1 MLSWLT
7 GGDKIDHPLADS
19 KKAKKIIDEFPYKDP
34 WKTFEDVGFW
44 LGSVNETDAY
54 KLERRFEVVGMLDMA
69 TRKTQERILDEYLQ
83 LPDTDRLQEKRT
95 WKAATDFWTLLGDS
109 YLICVRQ
116 AIEAQPVSGNFKSQL
131 PLVAARATRAL
142 RHHMKWVLMRYG
154 VVHASL
160 WEDFARCAQMAE
172 AAGVADKA
180 VELYPGAGAASSQC
194 FEFLRAMMLWASS
207 PSGLSPVEQDV
218 AERLVVHFTPKFRY
232 DIKQWEGCDY
242 CFDLVEARPP
252 LRLMRSTPVSPASR
266 FFDVHEARSAVQAL
280 QALVASSGNIPST
293 IDLGPVADSVM
304 ATRVLKHLNFNW
316 AKEMPA
322 RAHERR
328 RTAISLHVVHG
339 YQQVLGAIEPALGE
353 GLDFSST
360 LSHNLWIAE
369 DASLGGYGVVVPA
382 GKGEWLRVGVIV
394 ALRSETDASWQLGV
408 IRRVKGD
415 EHRQHRIGIQI
426 ISKAPVPVF
435 LRSIIGVEQGSKRQ
449 PSILLNT
456 RTSSSGS
463 MHIVTRHDLLTGRE
477 PIEAMYGKPA
487 TTLVL
492 EPGGIVESGYD
503 FDWFRYKRVDPL
515 V

>member
-1 MLSWLT
+1 MLNWLT
-7 GGDKIDHPLADS
+7 GAHKVDHPLADARS
-19 KKAKKIIDEFPYKDP
+19 ARKIIDDFPYKDP
-34 WKTFEDVGFW
+34 WKTLADAGFW

-54 KLERRFEVVGMLDMA
+54 KVERRFEVISLLDMA
-69 TRKTQERILDEYLQ
+69 TRKIQERLLDEYLQ
-83 LPDTDRLQEKRT
+83 LPDTDHLQEKRT
-95 WKAATDFWTLLGDS
+95 WKAATDFWHLLSES
-109 YLICVRQ
+109 YLICVQQ
-116 AIEAQPVSGNFKSQL
+116 ALDTPSTPGSFKAQL
-131 PLVAARATRAL
+131 PVLAARATRAL
-142 RHHMKWVLMRYG
+142 RHQMKWVLMRYG
-154 VVHASL
+154 VVRAGL
-160 WEDFARCAQMAE
+160 WHDLARCAKLAE
-172 AAGVADKA
+172 AASVVDKP
-180 VELYPGAGAASSQC
+180 VELYPGAAASSQC

-218 AERLVVHFTPKFRY
+218 AERLVAHFTPKFRY
-232 DIKQWEGCDY
+232 DRKQWDGCDY

-252 LRLMRSTPVSPASR
+252 LRFMRTTQVSPSTR
-266 FFDVHEARSAVQAL
+266 FFDVHEARSAVQTL

-304 ATRVLKHLNFNW
+304 AARVLKHLNFNW

-328 RTAISLHVVHG
+328 RTAISLHVVNG

-360 LSHNLWIAE
+360 LSHDQWIAE

-382 GKGEWLRVGVIV
+382 GKGEWLRVGVII
-394 ALRSETDASWQLGV
+394 ALRSEMDSSWSLGV

-415 EHRQHRIGIQI
+415 EHRQHRIGIQL
-426 ISKAPVPVF
+426 ISKAPVPVY
-435 LRSIIGVEQGSKRQ
+435 LRSITGVEQGSRRQ

-477 PIEAMYGKPA
+477 PIEARYGRPA

-515 V
+515 L